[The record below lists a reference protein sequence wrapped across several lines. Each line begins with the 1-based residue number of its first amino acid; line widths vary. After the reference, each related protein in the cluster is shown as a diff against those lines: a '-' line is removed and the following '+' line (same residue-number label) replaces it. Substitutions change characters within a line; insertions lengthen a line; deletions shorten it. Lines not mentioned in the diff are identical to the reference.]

1 MATGTWEEVEGGED
15 GGRDDSIVLGLG
27 AAVTDTVER
36 VGALGFRFGF
46 VCGTGDSRYSS
57 VMSRRTL
64 GCAFRSM
71 SPLALVFFCGCISL
85 VVILLFKTFLA
96 VVSRIPLRVRG
107 IVETRRPRNKRN
119 VVNELR
125 TVS

>member
-1 MATGTWEEVEGGED
+1 VEGGED
-15 GGRDDSIVLGLG
+15 GGRDDSIAFGLG
-27 AAVTDTVER
+27 AAVTDTVKR

-46 VCGTGDSRYSS
+46 VCGTGDARYSS

-71 SPLALVFFCGCISL
+71 SPLALVFFFGCTSL
-85 VVILLFKTFLA
+85 VVILLFETFLA
-96 VVSRIPLRVRG
+96 AVSRIPLRVRG

-119 VVNELR
+119 VVDELR